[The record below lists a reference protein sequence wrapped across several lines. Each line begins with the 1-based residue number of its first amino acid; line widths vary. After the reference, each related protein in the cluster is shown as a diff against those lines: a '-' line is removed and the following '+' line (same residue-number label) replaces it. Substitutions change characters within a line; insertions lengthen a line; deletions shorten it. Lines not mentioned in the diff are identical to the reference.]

1 MKDIQFTLPKTMQ
14 ITPNIQGKT
23 SVQGLMVYQKL
34 MILILS
40 PASGL
45 YRQEAGTTLTEL
57 LEGANTPS
65 DEILL
70 ALGTSACLAAKNL
83 LDIEDADRIKNVTAQ
98 AQNGSL
104 SITLQLQDGEIYT
117 GVLTA

>member
-23 SVQGLMVYQKL
+23 SVEGLKVYQKL

-40 PASGL
+40 PSNGL
-45 YRQEAGTTLTEL
+45 YREQAGTSLTEL
-57 LEGANTPS
+57 LQGSNTPT

-70 ALGTSACLAAKNL
+70 ALGTSACLTAKNL
-83 LDIEDADRIKNVTAQ
+83 LDIQDMEKLKSVTAE
-98 AQNGSL
+98 ASNGSL
-104 SITLQLQDGEIYT
+104 SITVQLQDGETYT
-117 GVLTA
+117 GVLIA